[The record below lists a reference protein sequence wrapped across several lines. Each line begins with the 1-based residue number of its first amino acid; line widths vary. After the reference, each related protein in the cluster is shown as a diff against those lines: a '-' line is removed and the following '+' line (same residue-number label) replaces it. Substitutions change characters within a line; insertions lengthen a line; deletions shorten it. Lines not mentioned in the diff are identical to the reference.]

1 MDRVKTIREKLE
13 QALAPERLEITDD
26 SHKHVGHA
34 GAAGGAGH
42 FSVSITSSR
51 FQGRS
56 MIERHRLVYLA
67 VNDMM
72 PGEIHALSIQ
82 AKTPEEETSSNKRL

>member
-1 MDRVKTIREKLE
+1 MDRVKTIRDKLE
-13 QALAPERLEITDD
+13 QALAPERMEITDD

-42 FSVSITSSR
+42 FTVNIISSR

-82 AKTPEEETSSNKRL
+82 AKTPEEETSSNKHL